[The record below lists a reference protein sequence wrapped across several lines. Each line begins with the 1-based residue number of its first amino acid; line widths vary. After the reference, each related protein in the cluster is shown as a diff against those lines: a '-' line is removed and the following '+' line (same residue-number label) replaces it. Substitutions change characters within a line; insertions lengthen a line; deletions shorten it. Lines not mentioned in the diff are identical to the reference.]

1 MPCGRKEVM
10 NMRKD
15 IGGGSS
21 SVRAGDDPTDTVI
34 PNGDGVSNDPT
45 EP

>member
-1 MPCGRKEVM
+1 
-10 NMRKD
+10 MRKD

-21 SVRAGDDPTDTVI
+21 NIGAGSGDVDPTDTVI
-34 PNGDGVSNDPT
+34 PNRDGVSNDPT

>member
-1 MPCGRKEVM
+1 
-10 NMRKD
+10 MRKD

-21 SVRAGDDPTDTVI
+21 NIGAGSGGVDPTHTVI
-34 PNGDGVSNDPT
+34 PNGDGVRNDPT